1 MLATLCVTSS
11 LALFTLDGSNWTGGF
26 HLGMLSFGRHLGN
39 CWAHCAYG
47 CHIPRYRGHVIRGAG
62 WHVNSFLLC
71 LFTTLAKPYHFASS
85 VVIPQGYKA
94 CSRSCTQPTSSR
106 TISPPPSLWLKI
118 EREHPP
124 SSSGEVVATSYHG
137 WSPRSKDIYCS
148 CHRGPS

>member
-1 MLATLCVTSS
+1 MGPWTCQMLSTLCVTSS
-11 LALFTLDGSNWTGGF
+11 LALFTLDGSDWTGGF

-39 CWAHCAYG
+39 CGAHCAYG

-106 TISPPPSLWLKI
+106 TISHHLPASFPMAKNR
-118 EREHPP
+118 ERAP
-124 SSSGEVVATSYHG
+124 AIII
-137 WSPRSKDIYCS
+137 W
-148 CHRGPS
+148 